1 MTMKTQLFLA
11 LILASGIL
19 LSCKSP
25 MKTTQSEPNMV
36 MEDHV
41 TSKYIFPDGTYFTYH
56 FPSDTPYDFN
66 EAAIMAS
73 LSEAGIKPLNVW
85 YKSGSSMCVPPGSD
99 IGMTVIV
106 EPALIVRL
114 EKANDKMESLGFHPT
129 DEPGLGSC
137 AYRVRN
143 YQYVKQ

>member
-1 MTMKTQLFLA
+1 MKTPLFLT

-25 MKTTQSEPNMV
+25 MKTAQSEPNMI

-41 TSKYIFPDGTYFTYH
+41 SAKYIFPEGEYFTYR
-56 FPSDTPYDFN
+56 FPADTPYDFD
-66 EAAIMAS
+66 ESAIMTS
-73 LSEAGIKPLNVW
+73 LSEAGIRPLNVW

-106 EPALIVRL
+106 EPSLLVRL
-114 EKANDKMESLGFHPT
+114 AKTNDKMESLGFRHT

-143 YQYVKQ
+143 YQYGKQ